1 MSTSQ
6 SNVVSAPL
14 DPQKNSSLEF
24 DIANLAAKYELTQQ
38 EIDVLSQQQVI
49 TQAMTASESPES
61 KYIDYAVLSREGEMA
76 ALMSAGGDPFL
87 PSSPN
92 TSFFAPPSFT
102 IYQEFG
108 THEFKCVNPLV
119 IVDGEEVA
127 VDTSSF
133 DGSDGVWVCKVRR
146 VSSGGAGPQCKAEL
160 VKESASEGGSE
171 GDLLGAIKIVELS
184 ASELQQFHTGAII
197 FRGAPFDQV
206 SIDENAKIP
215 GGSEADTRY
224 AAAIMNWHDRG
235 YYDANNSLVK
245 MVTTVPDSMSPS
257 PSYQVVVRDVTN
269 DKNPP
274 VLKYLPLGDGLG
286 GAVDDV
292 SIYEYEKPIS
302 GGSGEKIKCHAI
314 HNWHDVSDYDV
325 NNSLVKLVTADPQGS
340 SSSPSYQVVVR
351 DVTNGQNPTLK
362 YLPLGDGLSNGAV
375 DDVSIYEYE
384 KSEPGSADDPAGEFK
399 KTLCHAIYNWYEAGY
414 YDTKNTLTEM
424 LTYTPGGA
432 SSSSSYQVVVRDVTD
447 GQNPTLKYLPL
458 GYGFQNYDGAVDDVS
473 IYEYEKSVPVE
484 PDGFKQVLSHAI
496 FNWHRLDYYD
506 AGNTLAEMLTYVPGE
521 ASSSSPPS
529 YQVVVRD
536 VTDGQNPTLKYLPLG
551 NGLQASGGA
560 VDDVSIYEYEKPISG
575 GSGEKIKCHAIH
587 NWYDTS
593 DYDITKTL
601 TSMLTADP
609 EGSPSPSLFHV
620 LVRDATSGDHPTLK
634 YLPLGSRV
642 EIDVVTDVR
651 YDCESHQLQKKVVTL
666 CLPAVVKVNTA
677 SGSPEWTCIEGGQAV
692 SHADVIS
699 ECPPTV

>member
-49 TQAMTASESPES
+49 TQAMTASEPPES

-87 PSSPN
+87 PPSPN

-215 GGSEADTRY
+215 GESEADTRY

-286 GAVDDV
+286 
-292 SIYEYEKPIS
+292 
-302 GGSGEKIKCHAI
+302 
-314 HNWHDVSDYDV
+314 
-325 NNSLVKLVTADPQGS
+325 
-340 SSSPSYQVVVR
+340 
-351 DVTNGQNPTLK
+351 
-362 YLPLGDGLSNGAV
+362 GAV

-677 SGSPEWTCIEGGQAV
+677 SGSPEWTCIEGGQAA
-692 SHADVIS
+692 SHAEALS
-699 ECPPTV
+699 ECPSKR

>member
-215 GGSEADTRY
+215 GESEADTRY

-340 SSSPSYQVVVR
+340 SSS
-351 DVTNGQNPTLK
+351 
-362 YLPLGDGLSNGAV
+362 
-375 DDVSIYEYE
+375 
-384 KSEPGSADDPAGEFK
+384 
-399 KTLCHAIYNWYEAGY
+399 
-414 YDTKNTLTEM
+414 
-424 LTYTPGGA
+424 
-432 SSSSSYQVVVRDVTD
+432 
-447 GQNPTLKYLPL
+447 
-458 GYGFQNYDGAVDDVS
+458 
-473 IYEYEKSVPVE
+473 
-484 PDGFKQVLSHAI
+484 
-496 FNWHRLDYYD
+496 
-506 AGNTLAEMLTYVPGE
+506 
-521 ASSSSPPS
+521 PS

-692 SHADVIS
+692 SHATVKNA
-699 ECPPTV
+699 ECPSTV